1 MSAIA
6 PEPISDALF
15 LSRLRLNLRNRQ
27 VRDDL
32 ANSQALHRRV
42 LDAVPQISREGNY
55 LLYRVDPL
63 GESLLNGATL
73 LVQSQVEPD
82 WSRLPEGYL
91 IAADAY
97 DGDLD
102 GDAQVKDIAVS
113 YGGIQA
119 GNLFRFRLRASP
131 TKRVPW
137 NVFKDA
143 CPAKAASQEA
153 CRTDRNPGKLNGPR
167 VPVTDYSIEKV
178 LWERAHPGKEYKHSK
193 TSDEMLREWLVRK
206 GSDHGFLVADLV
218 IRPDPLTGDMQ
229 RGQKSNAKGGKI
241 GLSHK
246 AIVFDGV
253 LKVID
258 LVAFHE
264 ALRRGIGSGKA
275 YGFGLL
281 SIRRLRGA

>member
-1 MSAIA
+1 MHAF
-6 PEPISDALF
+6 EPIPDALF
-15 LSRLRLNLRNRQ
+15 LSRLSLNLRHRQ

-42 LDAVPQISREGNY
+42 LDAVPQTNRDGNN

-63 GESLLNGATL
+63 GESLLNGAVL

-91 IAADAY
+91 VASGDY
-97 DGDLD
+97 GLELESDGDVP
-102 GDAQVKDIAVS
+102 VKDISAS

-131 TKRVPW
+131 TKRIPW
-137 NVFKDA
+137 KVFKDA
-143 CPAKAASQEA
+143 YPIKAAAREA
-153 CRTDRNPGKLNGPR
+153 CRPDRAHGKHNGPR
-167 VPVTDYSIEKV
+167 VPVTDYSIEQL
-178 LWERAHPGKEYKHSK
+178 LWERVHPGEKYVHPE
-193 TSDEMLREWLVRK
+193 TSDQMLQTWLVRK
-206 GSDHGFLVADLV
+206 GSDHGFVVADLV

-229 RGQKSNAKGGKI
+229 RGSKLNAKGDKI
-241 GLSHK
+241 DLSHK

-253 LKVID
+253 LKVTD
-258 LVAFHE
+258 LDAFQD
-264 ALRRGIGSGKA
+264 ALRQGIGSGKA

-281 SIRRLRGA
+281 SIRRLRGV